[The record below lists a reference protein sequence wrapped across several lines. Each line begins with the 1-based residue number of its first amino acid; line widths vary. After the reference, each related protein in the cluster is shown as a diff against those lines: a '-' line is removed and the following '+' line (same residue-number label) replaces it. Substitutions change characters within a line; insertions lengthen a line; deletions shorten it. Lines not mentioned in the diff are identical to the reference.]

1 MDDKELILLVD
12 DDIGNLKRAQN
23 ILGSEYRISATTSGK
38 MALSVL
44 SKVTPQLVLLDVNMP
59 EMDGFET
66 FEAIKALDG
75 GSSIPV
81 VFLTGDGDADTETRC
96 FEAGATD
103 FVAKPFVPQVLI
115 SRVKRILENK
125 HYQNNLEEMVSS
137 QVDTITRIQNEV
149 ITGIA
154 NLIESRD
161 GSTGLHVKNT
171 QNYVR
176 ILTKELRRRGMYP
189 DILDKEYENNTIKAS
204 VLHDIGKIKIPD
216 AILLKPGRLDDDE
229 FTIMKT
235 HAALGGEIIDK
246 IIANVED
253 EKYIEIARQ
262 IARSHH
268 ERWDG
273 NGYPDRIAGED
284 IPLCARIMAI
294 ADVFDALYQERCY
307 KPPIRPISKVLGILE
322 ENSGTQFD
330 PNLLEVFLELKDEI
344 EEVSEG

>member
-1 MDDKELILLVD
+1 MDNKELILLVD
-12 DDIGNLKRAQN
+12 DDISNLKRAQK
-23 ILGSEYRISATTSGK
+23 ILGGEYRISATSSGK
-38 MALSVL
+38 MAMSVI
-44 SKVTPQLVLLDVNMP
+44 SKVTPQLILLDVNMP

-66 FEAIKALDG
+66 IEAIRALEG

-81 VFLTGDGDADTETRC
+81 VFLTGDSDAETETKC

-103 FVAKPFVPQVLI
+103 FIAKPFVPQVLI

-125 HYQNNLEEMVSS
+125 HYQDDLEEMVSS
-137 QVDTITRIQNEV
+137 QVETITRIQNEV

-176 ILTKELRRRGMYP
+176 VLTKELRKRGMYP
-189 DILDKEYENNTIKAS
+189 DILDQEYETNTIKAS

-216 AILLKPGRLDDDE
+216 AILQKPGRLDDEE
-229 FTIMKT
+229 FVIMKT
-235 HAALGGEIIDK
+235 HAALGGEIIEK
-246 IIANVED
+246 IISNVED
-253 EKYIEIARQ
+253 EKYVEIAGQ

-273 NGYPDRIAGED
+273 KGYPDGMAGED
-284 IPLCARIMAI
+284 IPLCARIMAV

-307 KPPIRPISKVLGILE
+307 KPPIRPISKVFDILE

-330 PNLLEVFLELKDEI
+330 PNIMKVFLELKKEI
-344 EEVSEG
+344 EEISE

>member
-1 MDDKELILLVD
+1 MDNKELILLVD
-12 DDIGNLKRAQN
+12 DDISNLKRAQK
-23 ILGSEYRISATTSGK
+23 ILGGEYRISATSSGK

-44 SKVTPQLVLLDVNMP
+44 SKVTPQLILLDVNMP

-66 FEAIKALDG
+66 FEAIKAFEG

-81 VFLTGDGDADTETRC
+81 VFLTGDSDAETETKC

-103 FVAKPFVPQVLI
+103 FIAKPFVPQVLI

-125 HYQNNLEEMVSS
+125 HYQDDLEEMVSS
-137 QVDTITRIQNEV
+137 QVETITRIQNEV

-176 ILTKELRRRGMYP
+176 VLTKELRKRGMYP
-189 DILDKEYENNTIKAS
+189 DILDQEYETNTIKAS

-216 AILLKPGRLDDDE
+216 AILQKPGRLDDEE
-229 FTIMKT
+229 FVIMKT
-235 HAALGGEIIDK
+235 HAALGGEIIEK
-246 IIANVED
+246 IISNVED
-253 EKYIEIARQ
+253 EKYVEIAGQ

-273 NGYPDRIAGED
+273 KGYPDGMAGED
-284 IPLCARIMAI
+284 IPLCARIMAV

-307 KPPIRPISKVLGILE
+307 KPPIRPISKVFDILE

-330 PNLLEVFLELKDEI
+330 PNIMKVFLELKKEI
-344 EEVSEG
+344 EEISE

>member
-1 MDDKELILLVD
+1 MDNKELILLVD
-12 DDIGNLKRAQN
+12 DDISNLKRAQK
-23 ILGSEYRISATTSGK
+23 ILGGEYRISATSSGK

-44 SKVTPQLVLLDVNMP
+44 SKVTPQMILLDVNMP

-66 FEAIKALDG
+66 FEAIKAFEG

-81 VFLTGDGDADTETRC
+81 VFLTGDSDAETETKC

-103 FVAKPFVPQVLI
+103 FIAKPFVPQVLI

-125 HYQNNLEEMVSS
+125 HYQDDLEEMVSS
-137 QVDTITRIQNEV
+137 QVETITRIQNEV

-176 ILTKELRRRGMYP
+176 VLTKELRKRGMYP
-189 DILDKEYENNTIKAS
+189 DILDQEYETNTIKAS

-216 AILLKPGRLDDDE
+216 AILQKPGRLDDEE
-229 FTIMKT
+229 FVIMKT
-235 HAALGGEIIDK
+235 HAALGGEIIEK
-246 IIANVED
+246 IISNVED
-253 EKYIEIARQ
+253 EKYVEIAGQ

-273 NGYPDRIAGED
+273 KGYPDGMAGED
-284 IPLCARIMAI
+284 IPLCARIMAV

-307 KPPIRPISKVLGILE
+307 KPPIRPISKVFDILE

-330 PNLLEVFLELKDEI
+330 PNIMKVFLELKKEI
-344 EEVSEG
+344 EEISE

>member
-1 MDDKELILLVD
+1 MENKDLILLVD
-12 DDIGNLKRAQN
+12 DDISNLKRAQN
-23 ILGSEYRISATTSGK
+23 ILGGEYRISATSSGK

-44 SKVTPQLVLLDVNMP
+44 AKLTPQLILLDVNMP

-66 FEAIKALDG
+66 IAAIKALEG
-75 GSSIPV
+75 GASIPV
-81 VFLTGDGDADTETRC
+81 VFLTGDNDADTETRC

-103 FVAKPFVPQVLI
+103 FVAKPFVPQVLV

-125 HYQNNLEEMVSS
+125 KYQDHLEDMVAS
-137 QVDTITRIQNEV
+137 QVETITRMQNEV

-161 GSTGLHVKNT
+161 GSTGLHVRNT

-176 ILTKELRRRGMYP
+176 ALVKELRKRGMYP
-189 DILDKEYENNTIKAS
+189 DILTAEYEANTINAS

-216 AILLKPGRLDDDE
+216 AILQKPGRLDDE
-229 FTIMKT
+229 EYTVMKT
-235 HAALGGEIIDK
+235 HAALGGEIIDD

-253 EKYIEIARQ
+253 EKYMEIARQ
-262 IARSHH
+262 IARHHH

-273 NGYPDRIAGED
+273 NGYPDHLAGED

-307 KPPIRPISKVLGILE
+307 KPPIRPISKVFKILE
-322 ENSGTQFD
+322 ENSGSQFD
-330 PNLLEVFLELKDEI
+330 PNLMKVFLEIKDEI
-344 EEVSEG
+344 EEISN

>member
-1 MDDKELILLVD
+1 MDNKELILLVD
-12 DDIGNLKRAQN
+12 DDISNLKRDQK
-23 ILGSEYRISATTSGK
+23 ILGGEYRISATSSGK
-38 MALSVL
+38 MAMSVI
-44 SKVTPQLVLLDVNMP
+44 SKVTPQLILLDVNMP

-66 FEAIKALDG
+66 IEAIRALEG

-81 VFLTGDGDADTETRC
+81 VFLTGDSDAETETKC

-103 FVAKPFVPQVLI
+103 FIAKPFVPQVLI

-125 HYQNNLEEMVSS
+125 HYQDDLEEMVSS
-137 QVDTITRIQNEV
+137 QVETITRIQNEV

-176 ILTKELRRRGMYP
+176 VLTKELRKRGMYP
-189 DILDKEYENNTIKAS
+189 DILDQEYETNTIKAS

-216 AILLKPGRLDDDE
+216 AILQKPGRLDDEE
-229 FTIMKT
+229 FVIMKT
-235 HAALGGEIIDK
+235 HAALGGEIIEK
-246 IIANVED
+246 IISNVED
-253 EKYIEIARQ
+253 EKYVEIAGQ

-273 NGYPDRIAGED
+273 KGYPDGMAGED
-284 IPLCARIMAI
+284 IPLCARIMAV

-307 KPPIRPISKVLGILE
+307 KPPIRPISKVFDILE

-330 PNLLEVFLELKDEI
+330 PNIMKVFLELKKEI
-344 EEVSEG
+344 EEISE